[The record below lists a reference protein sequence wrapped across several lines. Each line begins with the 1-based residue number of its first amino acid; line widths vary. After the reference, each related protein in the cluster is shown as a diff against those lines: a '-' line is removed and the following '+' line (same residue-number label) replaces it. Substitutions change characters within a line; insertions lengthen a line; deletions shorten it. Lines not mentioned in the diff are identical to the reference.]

1 MCLSFLFGKDIVYL
15 DEGNPNCTFSLAGTF
30 MNKLVS
36 LILLLS
42 VFAISSVSI
51 QDSQHKTVPCEVKAF
66 PGAMGFGTYT
76 PGGRG
81 GKIIYVTNL
90 NDSGEGSLR
99 NALTE
104 SGPRLVL
111 FRVSGTITLEKDI
124 VIKEPFLTI
133 AGQTA
138 PGEGVQ
144 IRGAQIHIETHD
156 IIIRYLKVRSGDL
169 MDASTEDER
178 DAITINKLDQAYNIV
193 IDHSTMIWGPDIG
206 GLSFLNGTHDATVS
220 YSIMGEGLYLSHH
233 PEGVQVTDGHSMAMN
248 ITELD
253 SPIPPRRITAHHNLL
268 TTSADRNPRVIGGE
282 NIDIVNNVIYN
293 WKNSASQGNP
303 RSLNLI
309 NNTYILG
316 PMTSNPLTH
325 FIWMPK
331 VEAGGSLHYGSVYET
346 GNVTEGFDK
355 QLKSPMDVYVDTR
368 FSPYSMMSQEDSPE
382 TAYNKVLRDA
392 GANLQV
398 STASGDFR
406 IIRDSVDQ
414 RIIENVLHRTGTLV
428 NGVDYDN
435 VAGFPA
441 ISWPALQGGR
451 EAIDDDLDGMP
462 DAWEQIYFRNT
473 QRGSPESSN
482 RDYDRDGYTDVEE
495 YLNRTNPVRPEMC
508 RE

>member
-1 MCLSFLFGKDIVYL
+1 
-15 DEGNPNCTFSLAGTF
+15 
-30 MNKLVS
+30 MNRLVS
-36 LILLLS
+36 LIFILS
-42 VFAISSVSI
+42 IFAISVASI
-51 QDSQHKTVPCEVKAF
+51 KENPTGTEPCEVKAF
-66 PGAMGFGTYT
+66 PGAEGFGTST

-81 GKIIYVTNL
+81 GKIIYVTTL

-99 NALTE
+99 SALTA

-124 VIKEPFLTI
+124 VIKEPYLTI
-133 AGQTA
+133 AGHTA

-169 MDASTEDER
+169 IDASTEDER

-193 IDHSTMIWGPDIG
+193 IDHSTLIWGPDIG

-220 YSIMGEGLYLSHH
+220 YSIMGEGLYISHH
-233 PEGVQVTDGHSMAMN
+233 PEGIQATDGHSMAMN

-253 SPIPPRRITAHHNLL
+253 SPIPPKRITAHHNLL

-309 NNTYILG
+309 NNMYIPG
-316 PMTSNPLTH
+316 PMTTNPLAH
-325 FIWMPK
+325 FIWIPK
-331 VEAGGSLHYGSVYET
+331 VEAGGSLHYSSVYET
-346 GNVTEGFDK
+346 GNLTENFIK
-355 QLKSPMDVYVDTR
+355 QTKSPSGVYVDTR
-368 FSPYSMMSQEDSPE
+368 FSPYSMLAKEDSAK

-398 STASGDFR
+398 NTAAGDFR
-406 IIRDSVDQ
+406 IARDSVDQ
-414 RIIENVLHRTGTLV
+414 RIIDNVLHRTGVLV

-435 VAGFPA
+435 VGGFPA
-441 ISWPALQGGR
+441 ISWPKLQGGS

-462 DAWEQIYFRNT
+462 DAWEQTYFHNT
-473 QRGSPESSN
+473 HRGSPDRSKS
-482 RDYDRDGYTDVEE
+482 DYDKDGYTDVEE

-508 RE
+508 RR